1 MIQFTEAATVPLA
14 AMTSAIGLYNCLG
27 LPEPWRPVDPNAEP
41 TPLIIYGAGS
51 AVGAFAVQLASRS
64 NIHPLICVA
73 GRSADHVQTLIDPSK
88 GDVIID
94 YRAGDEAV
102 VSGLAKALGGKKA
115 LHALDA
121 VSENGSYQNI
131 NKVLSNGA
139 KLTVVL
145 PGKEVDAAREGVE
158 VSRTSVGT
166 AHKEAKDFAFVSF
179 RLFGRGLAEGWFKP
193 HRHEVVPGGLG
204 GVQTALENLKAGKAS
219 AVKYVFRIA
228 ETEGATGK

>member
-1 MIQFTEAATVPLA
+1 
-14 AMTSAIGLYNCLG
+14 MTSAVGLYNSLG
-27 LPEPWRPVDPNAEP
+27 LPEPWRPASSDAEP

-51 AVGAFAVQLASRS
+51 AVGAFAVQLAHRS

-73 GRSADHVQTLIDPSK
+73 GRSAAYLETLIDRSR
-88 GDVIID
+88 GDVLID

-102 VSGLAKALGGKKA
+102 VQGLTEALGGKKA

-121 VSENGSYQNI
+121 VSENGSHNNI
-131 NKVLSNGA
+131 VKVLGKGA
-139 KLTVVL
+139 KLAMVL
-145 PGKEVDAAREGVE
+145 PKKESDATPDGVE
-158 VSRTSVGT
+158 VSWTSVGS
-166 AHKEAKDFAFVSF
+166 AHGTNKDFGFVFF

-219 AVKYVFRIA
+219 AVKYVFRIG
-228 ETEGATGK
+228 ETEGVAGK